1 MDQWRWSG
9 IPAENTGRV
18 GIEVLLDSVIL
29 IDHFNG
35 ITEATD
41 YIRKTRG
48 KAAISVITRAEVLA
62 GYDNPSEAVVK
73 MLDTFANLAI
83 DTPIATLAAQL
94 RRANR
99 WKLPDAFQAALSR
112 QNNYR
117 LVTRNTRDF
126 DPQKFDWVDVP
137 YQLPERSMV
146 K

>member
-1 MDQWRWSG
+1 MG
-9 IPAENTGRV
+9 V
-18 GIEVLLDSVIL
+18 EVLLDSVIL

-35 ITEATD
+35 ITPATD

-62 GYDNPSEAVVK
+62 GYENPPEAVLR
-73 MLDTFANLAI
+73 MLDTFANLSI
-83 DTPIATLAAQL
+83 DAAIATLAAQL
-94 RRANR
+94 QRAHR

-112 QNNYR
+112 QNNCR

-126 DPQKFDWVDVP
+126 DPQKLDWVDIP
-137 YQLPERSMV
+137 YDLPERSIV